1 MVVYRIAFNPV
12 SIFLS
17 EAAPVIYD
25 SNKTTDYYWT
35 NFSEHEKKKL
45 QIFYFQ
51 IFQYVTKD
59 LRFQKFSP

>member
-12 SIFLS
+12 SIILS

-35 NFSEHEKKKL
+35 NFSDMKKL
-45 QIFYFQ
+45 QTFYFQ
-51 IFQYVTKD
+51 IFQYVTKG
-59 LRFQKFSP
+59 LRFPKFSP